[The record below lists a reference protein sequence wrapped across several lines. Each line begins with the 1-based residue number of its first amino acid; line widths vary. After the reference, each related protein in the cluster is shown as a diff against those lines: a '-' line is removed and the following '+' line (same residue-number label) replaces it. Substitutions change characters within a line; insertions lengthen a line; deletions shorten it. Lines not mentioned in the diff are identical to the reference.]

1 MFEEFLDILEKAKGA
16 TIGEE
21 RTWGG
26 KVYVKTVKGWRPKSK
41 GGKTTKQEDQQGQKI
56 SPKEEPS
63 SQDKKAVLEE
73 YAANATDE
81 QLEAAMKKPGQSPE
95 VKEIAKQELES
106 RGKEA
111 EEEADEI
118 GDALRKLINAKDF
131 DDMFDGDLKQAL
143 KDKLAEHEEKK
154 KKSKE
159 EKESG
164 VKKEMESLKKEIS
177 ERLDKIESQIGHKR
191 IKKTGLMVDGKKI
204 FITMKGDRYEAKR
217 GGETLTSEPNES
229 LASFKDKVRKKW
241 EGKLGGEGE
250 KNTEE
255 KTDNLPKTP
264 EINHIVSKL
273 KKIIEESGINKS
285 NIYNVIHNDIEA
297 GRDFALMSLS
307 LGTSGKNS
315 QLQVSASLLDHG
327 KEPVMF
333 PFLFTDY
340 GDEFYDCYDQYFM
353 TPEDALDKYKKNFR
367 PDDEE
372 LSDDEEDAMLG
383 YSDGWDRHIRA
394 FNTMSKKDFDVYKK
408 KRGLV
413 PWELD
418 KIKDHTKALESY
430 LKKNRL
436 EGNMILS
443 RRMRFNDDKKNP
455 FLKMNKGDVFVD
467 ESFSSFSL
475 QEQARFGNHMQITLL
490 AKKGQQVNAIR
501 GAYPEEMEFL
511 VQRNTKF
518 RVLEVGL
525 RSIAVEIV
533 D

>member
-241 EGKLGGEGE
+241 EGKLGGEGVKSTE
-250 KNTEE
+250 GKGDTLPETPAISTAVDKMKETIKSSHIIKGGLYNT
-255 KTDNLPKTP
+255 
-264 EINHIVSKL
+264 VL
-273 KKIIEESGINKS
+273 KGDDMEGVRESGGAKG
-285 NIYNVIHNDIEA
+285 Y
-297 GRDFALMSLS
+297 
-307 LGTSGKNS
+307 
-315 QLQVSASLLDHG
+315 QLQANAALIARGSL
-327 KEPVMF
+327 PVMC
-333 PFLFTDY
+333 PFLFTNY
-340 GDEFYDCYDQYFM
+340 GGESYDCYDQYFM
-353 TPEDALDKYKKNFR
+353 TPEDAVKKYKKNFV

-372 LSDDEEDAMLG
+372 LSDDEENAMIE

-394 FNTMSKKDFDVYKK
+394 FNGMSGKDFSVYKK
-408 KRGLV
+408 ERGLV

-418 KIKDHTKALESY
+418 RIKDHTKALESY

-436 EGNMILS
+436 KKNIILS
-443 RRMRFNDDKKNP
+443 RRMRFKSEEENP
-455 FLKMNKGDVFVD
+455 FLKMKKGDTFTD
-467 ESFSSFSL
+467 KSFGSFSL
-475 QEQARFGNHMQITLL
+475 QQQTGFGNSMQITLL

-501 GAYPEEMEFL
+501 GSYPEEMEFL
-511 VQRNTKF
+511 TQKNAKF
-518 RVLEVGL
+518 RVLEVGT

>member
-250 KNTEE
+250 KNIEA
-255 KTDNLPKTP
+255 KSDNLPKTP
-264 EINHIVSKL
+264 AVDTVVDKMKETIKSSHIIK
-273 KKIIEESGINKS
+273 GG
-285 NIYNVIHNDIEA
+285 IYNTVLRGDDMEA
-297 GRDFALMSLS
+297 VRASAGE
-307 LGTSGKNS
+307 KKY
-315 QLQVSASLLDHG
+315 QLQANAALIERG
-327 KEPVMF
+327 KLPVTC
-333 PFLFTDY
+333 PFLFTNY
-340 GDEFYDCYDQYFM
+340 GDESYDCYDQYFI
-353 TPEDALDKYKKNFR
+353 TPDDALDKYKKNFR
-367 PDDEE
+367 PDGEE
-372 LSDDEEDAMLG
+372 LSEEERTAMIE

-394 FNTMSKKDFDVYKK
+394 FNAMSKKDFDTYKK
-408 KRGLV
+408 ERALV

-418 KIKDHTKALESY
+418 RIKDNSESLESY

-436 EGNMILS
+436 EKNMILS

-455 FLKMNKGDVFVD
+455 FLKMNKGDTFTD
-467 ESFSSFSL
+467 KSFGSFSL
-475 QEQARFGNHMQITLL
+475 QQQTGFGNSMQITLL

>member
-26 KVYVKTVKGWRPKSK
+26 KVYVKTVRGWRPKSK
-41 GGKTTKQEDQQGQKI
+41 GGKPAKQEDQQEQKTP
-56 SPKEEPS
+56 SKEEPS

-81 QLEAAMKKPGQSPE
+81 QLETAMKKPGQSSE

-111 EEEADEI
+111 EEEVDEVADSLKKLIASGALEDI
-118 GDALRKLINAKDF
+118 LVAQLKDALR
-131 DDMFDGDLKQAL
+131 
-143 KDKLAEHEEKK
+143 EHEKKKEAEKK
-154 KKSKE
+154 KKE
-159 EKESG
+159 EPVDEKLEAFQ
-164 VKKEMESLKKEIS
+164 KEMT
-177 ERLDKIESQIGHKR
+177 ERLDKIEQEIGHKR

-241 EGKLGGEGE
+241 EGKLDSEGA
-250 KNTEE
+250 KNTEG
-255 KTDNLPKTP
+255 KDDALPETSAISAAVDKMKET
-264 EINHIVSKL
+264 IKSSHIIKGGLYNTVL
-273 KKIIEESGINKS
+273 KGDDMEAVRESGGEKR
-285 NIYNVIHNDIEA
+285 Y
-297 GRDFALMSLS
+297 
-307 LGTSGKNS
+307 
-315 QLQVSASLLDHG
+315 QLQANAALIARGSL
-327 KEPVMF
+327 PVMC
-333 PFLFTDY
+333 PFLFTNY
-340 GDEFYDCYDQYFM
+340 GGESYDCYDQYFM
-353 TPEDALDKYKKNFR
+353 TPEDAVKKYKKNFV

-372 LSDDEEDAMLG
+372 LSDDEENAMIE

-394 FNTMSKKDFDVYKK
+394 FNGMSGKDFSVYKK
-408 KRGLV
+408 ERGLV

-418 KIKDHTKALESY
+418 RIKDHTKALESY

-436 EGNMILS
+436 KKNIILS
-443 RRMRFNDDKKNP
+443 RRMRFKSEEENP
-455 FLKMNKGDVFVD
+455 FLKMKKGDTFTD
-467 ESFSSFSL
+467 KSFGSFSL
-475 QEQARFGNHMQITLL
+475 QQQTGFGNSMQITLL

-501 GAYPEEMEFL
+501 GSYPEEMEFL
-511 VQRNTKF
+511 TQKNAKF
-518 RVLEVGL
+518 RVLEVGT

>member
-41 GGKTTKQEDQQGQKI
+41 GGKITKQEDQQGQKI

-111 EEEADEI
+111 EEEVDEVADSLKKLIASGALEDI
-118 GDALRKLINAKDF
+118 LVAQLKDALR
-131 DDMFDGDLKQAL
+131 
-143 KDKLAEHEEKK
+143 EHEKKKEAEKK
-154 KKSKE
+154 KKE
-159 EKESG
+159 EPVDEKLEAFQ
-164 VKKEMESLKKEIS
+164 KEMT
-177 ERLDKIESQIGHKR
+177 ERLDKIEQEIGHKR

-217 GGETLTSEPNES
+217 SGETLTSEPNES

-241 EGKLGGEGE
+241 EGKLGGEGVKSTE
-250 KNTEE
+250 GKGDTLPETPAISTAVDKMKETIKSSHIIKGGLYNT
-255 KTDNLPKTP
+255 
-264 EINHIVSKL
+264 VL
-273 KKIIEESGINKS
+273 KGDDMEAVRESGGAKG
-285 NIYNVIHNDIEA
+285 Y
-297 GRDFALMSLS
+297 
-307 LGTSGKNS
+307 
-315 QLQVSASLLDHG
+315 QLQANAALIARGSL
-327 KEPVMF
+327 PVMC
-333 PFLFTDY
+333 PFLFTNY
-340 GDEFYDCYDQYFM
+340 GGESYDCYDQYFM
-353 TPEDALDKYKKNFR
+353 TPEDAVKKYKKNFR

-383 YSDGWDRHIRA
+383 YSEGWDRHIRS

-408 KRGLV
+408 ERGLA

-430 LKKNRL
+430 LKRNRL
-436 EGNMILS
+436 RKNMILS
-443 RRMRFNDDKKNP
+443 RRMRFKSDEENP
-455 FLKMNKGDVFVD
+455 FVKMKKGDTFTD
-467 ESFSSFSL
+467 KSFGSFSL
-475 QEQARFGNHMQITLL
+475 QQQTGFGNSIQITLL

-511 VQRNTKF
+511 TQKNTKF
-518 RVLEVGL
+518 RVLEVGT

>member
-41 GGKTTKQEDQQGQKI
+41 GGKSSKQEDQQGEKT

-229 LASFKDKVRKKW
+229 LAGFKDKVRKKW

-285 NIYNVIHNDIEA
+285 NIYI
-297 GRDFALMSLS
+297 M
-307 LGTSGKNS
+307 
-315 QLQVSASLLDHG
+315 
-327 KEPVMF
+327 
-333 PFLFTDY
+333 
-340 GDEFYDCYDQYFM
+340 
-353 TPEDALDKYKKNFR
+353 
-367 PDDEE
+367 
-372 LSDDEEDAMLG
+372 
-383 YSDGWDRHIRA
+383 
-394 FNTMSKKDFDVYKK
+394 
-408 KRGLV
+408 
-413 PWELD
+413 
-418 KIKDHTKALESY
+418 
-430 LKKNRL
+430 
-436 EGNMILS
+436 
-443 RRMRFNDDKKNP
+443 
-455 FLKMNKGDVFVD
+455 
-467 ESFSSFSL
+467 
-475 QEQARFGNHMQITLL
+475 
-490 AKKGQQVNAIR
+490 
-501 GAYPEEMEFL
+501 
-511 VQRNTKF
+511 
-518 RVLEVGL
+518 
-525 RSIAVEIV
+525 
-533 D
+533 

>member
-41 GGKTTKQEDQQGQKI
+41 GGKSSKQEDQQGEKT

-95 VKEIAKQELES
+95 VKQIAQQELES

-111 EEEADEI
+111 EEEVDEVADSLKKLIASGALEDI
-118 GDALRKLINAKDF
+118 LVAQLKDALR
-131 DDMFDGDLKQAL
+131 
-143 KDKLAEHEEKK
+143 EHEKKKEAEKK
-154 KKSKE
+154 KKE
-159 EKESG
+159 EPVDEKLEAFQ
-164 VKKEMESLKKEIS
+164 KEMT
-177 ERLDKIESQIGHKR
+177 ERLDKIEQEIGHKR

-217 GGETLTSEPNES
+217 SGETLTSEPNES

-241 EGKLGGEGE
+241 EGKLGGEGVKSTE
-250 KNTEE
+250 GKGDTLPETPAISTAVDKMKETIKSSHIIKGGLYNT
-255 KTDNLPKTP
+255 
-264 EINHIVSKL
+264 VL
-273 KKIIEESGINKS
+273 KGDDMEAVRESGGAKG
-285 NIYNVIHNDIEA
+285 Y
-297 GRDFALMSLS
+297 
-307 LGTSGKNS
+307 
-315 QLQVSASLLDHG
+315 QLQANAALIARGSL
-327 KEPVMF
+327 PVMC
-333 PFLFTDY
+333 PFLFTNY
-340 GDEFYDCYDQYFM
+340 GGESYDCYDQYFM
-353 TPEDALDKYKKNFR
+353 TPEDAVKKYKKNFV

-372 LSDDEEDAMLG
+372 LSDDEEDAMIG

-394 FNTMSKKDFDVYKK
+394 FNTMPEKDFGVYKK
-408 KRGLV
+408 ERGLV

-443 RRMRFNDDKKNP
+443 RRMRFKSEEENP
-455 FLKMNKGDVFVD
+455 FLKMKKGDTFTD
-467 ESFSSFSL
+467 KSFGSFSL
-475 QEQARFGNHMQITLL
+475 QQQTGFGNSMQITLL

-501 GAYPEEMEFL
+501 GLYPEEMEFL
-511 VQRNTKF
+511 TQKNTKF
-518 RVLEVGL
+518 RVLEVGT

>member
-41 GGKTTKQEDQQGQKI
+41 GGKSSKQEDQQREKT

-95 VKEIAKQELES
+95 VKQIAQQELES

-111 EEEADEI
+111 EEEVDEVADSLKKLIASGALEDI
-118 GDALRKLINAKDF
+118 LVAQLKDALR
-131 DDMFDGDLKQAL
+131 
-143 KDKLAEHEEKK
+143 EHEKKKEAEKK
-154 KKSKE
+154 KKE
-159 EKESG
+159 EPVDEKLEAFQ
-164 VKKEMESLKKEIS
+164 KEMT
-177 ERLDKIESQIGHKR
+177 ERLDKIEQEIGHKR

-217 GGETLTSEPNES
+217 SGETLTSEPNES

-241 EGKLGGEGE
+241 EGKLGGEGVKSTE
-250 KNTEE
+250 GKGDTLPETPAISTAVDKMKETIKSSHIIKGGLYNT
-255 KTDNLPKTP
+255 
-264 EINHIVSKL
+264 VL
-273 KKIIEESGINKS
+273 KGDDMEAVRESGGAKG
-285 NIYNVIHNDIEA
+285 Y
-297 GRDFALMSLS
+297 
-307 LGTSGKNS
+307 
-315 QLQVSASLLDHG
+315 QLQANAALIARGSL
-327 KEPVMF
+327 PVMC
-333 PFLFTDY
+333 PFLFTNY
-340 GDEFYDCYDQYFM
+340 GGESYDCYDQYFM
-353 TPEDALDKYKKNFR
+353 TPEDAVKKYKKNFV

-372 LSDDEEDAMLG
+372 LSDDEEDAMIG

-394 FNTMSKKDFDVYKK
+394 FNTMPEKDFGVYKK
-408 KRGLV
+408 ERGLV

-443 RRMRFNDDKKNP
+443 RRMRFKSEEENP
-455 FLKMNKGDVFVD
+455 FLKMKKGDTFTD
-467 ESFSSFSL
+467 KSFGSFSL
-475 QEQARFGNHMQITLL
+475 QQQTGFGNSMQITLL

-501 GAYPEEMEFL
+501 GSYPEEMEFL
-511 VQRNTKF
+511 TQKNTKF
-518 RVLEVGL
+518 RVLEVGT